1 MVALVLLLL
10 RAMCS
15 SGVLCLRYGS
25 VLFPAMVSGYGACA
39 TDGCRWMGGR
49 RHCEAGGVLEKP
61 PPVTGALRAWSS
73 GAGPMQFIK
82 KLKRKEKATEPGLGV
97 GP

>member
-1 MVALVLLLL
+1 MSTFLIAARAYTYMVIPKHYLSQMSL
-10 RAMCS
+10 RKIPPQSRRRESPADAGFGVAATDS
-15 SGVLCLRYGS
+15 SGYDLCRLG
-25 VLFPAMVSGYGACA
+25 
-39 TDGCRWMGGR
+39 
-49 RHCEAGGVLEKP
+49 
-61 PPVTGALRAWSS
+61 VTGALRAWSS